1 MNVESETYI
10 DAFMN
15 PGMGIRGPDTVPA
28 DETLGGERSGLG
40 KHKCGMLEMMAVFT
54 QETCSGT
61 ETHDLLT
68 AHTQT
73 FTQKK

>member
-1 MNVESETYI
+1 M
-10 DAFMN
+10 
-15 PGMGIRGPDTVPA
+15 RGPDTVPA
-28 DETLGGERSGLG
+28 DEALEGERSGLG
-40 KHKCGMLEMMAVFT
+40 KHKCGMLEMMAVFA

-73 FTQKK
+73 FTQKKLTKFGEEQRTQVHLS